1 VVSRKDYPTKA
12 HEKKKQTSKS
22 LSMSNNIKKKKDGNL
37 INKNK
42 SMKPDVQANLKNQT
56 QKDCESP

>member
-1 VVSRKDYPTKA
+1 MK
-12 HEKKKQTSKS
+12 KKKQTSKS

-42 SMKPDVQANLKNQT
+42 SMKPDVQANPKNQT
-56 QKDCESP
+56 QKDCERP